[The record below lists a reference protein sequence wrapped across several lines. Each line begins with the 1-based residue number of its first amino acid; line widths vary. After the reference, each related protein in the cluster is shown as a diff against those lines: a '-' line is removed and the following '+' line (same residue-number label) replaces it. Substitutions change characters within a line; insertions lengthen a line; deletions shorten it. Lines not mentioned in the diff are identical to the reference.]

1 MTADNWQR
9 AKDIFNAALDLD
21 VGKRQNYLSVACDGD
36 AELRRVVEDLLSSY
50 ESKFL
55 EAPAAFVDKETGA
68 RLPAGSMLGRYEI
81 VRMLGSGG
89 MGEVYLARDSQLG
102 RKVAI
107 KVLNERYETDGSN
120 VERFIQEA
128 KAASALN
135 HPNILTIHEIGETAG
150 SHYIVSEFIDGKTLR
165 EIIASRRLNLSK
177 VIDISIQ
184 IAGALSAAHAARII
198 HRDIK
203 PENIIVRDDGYV
215 KVLDF
220 GLAKLMPQQ
229 PSFVG
234 LEEETVRQ
242 NLTAEGLIL
251 GTVSYM
257 SPEQAKG
264 ERVDER
270 TDLFSLGIVIF
281 EMVTGRTPFAGA
293 SMPEALANLIKT
305 DPVPLS
311 TFATDVL
318 PDELQRI
325 ITKVLCK
332 NPDERYQS
340 ANELVAE
347 LKELKE
353 KLTASGKTSLPALHH
368 NTTAILGATAV
379 DTNRQMV
386 KRSASFAH
394 IISRRTSVAAFVVLA
409 AVIIGTVGFYKY
421 RSSTSSPSAQELY
434 LKGRYYGV
442 RENRTDND
450 KAIQLLEQAVGLDPD
465 NARIHAVLAE
475 VYAKRFFYFEPNERQ
490 WEEKSSV
497 ELAKAFALEPNLA
510 EAHEA
515 QGLLLWTPANHFPHE
530 QAIAAYRRAIELDP
544 SLDEA
549 HHQLALIYN
558 HIGLFDLG
566 KVELRKT
573 LDLNPS
579 NTGARFRTAGPL
591 TAEGNCEESLRIIK
605 TVPTD
610 FNPGLVGPA
619 KTRVLICLG
628 RLDEAAE
635 EIAATLQINPGDRGG
650 QMTSLKAILSA
661 LAGDNDRA
669 EQEIQEAIEKGKGFG
684 HFHHTAHNIADAY
697 AVMNRPKEA
706 VRYLQMAAD
715 DGLPNYPLFEKDAN
729 LDRIRQSPEF
739 TRFMADLRPQYEHY
753 LTLQ

>member
-1 MTADNWQR
+1 MTADNWQW

-68 RLPAGSMLGRYEI
+68 RLPAGTMLGRYEI

-89 MGEVYLARDSQLG
+89 MGEVYLAKDGQLG

-530 QAIAAYRRAIELDP
+530 QAIAAYRLAIELDP

>member
-55 EAPAAFVDKETGA
+55 EAPAAFADKETGA
-68 RLPAGSMLGRYEI
+68 RLPAGTMLGRYEI

-89 MGEVYLARDSQLG
+89 MGEVYLAKDGQLG

-450 KAIQLLEQAVGLDPD
+450 KAIQLLEQAVGLDPN